1 MHACI
6 CCHVTYRGIGPS
18 VVQLPPV
25 EELLA
30 RVPRQLA
37 FLLLPRELPPEA
49 AQVAAVLVQEAV
61 LQLLVHPGRAAGL
74 RDRQAAQVGG
84 FLLVFVGGTASF
96 FIAIVIYSMICN
108 IVSPCMLQNHA
119 CKDGCFELQCIFLR
133 TVTIKPLCYD
143 FFDPC
148 KALT

>member
-1 MHACI
+1 MAARGVRHQVL
-6 CCHVTYRGIGPS
+6 HVCMIDVHGTYRGIGPS

-61 LQLLVHPGRAAGL
+61 LQLLVLPGRAAG
-74 RDRQAAQVGG
+74 
-84 FLLVFVGGTASF
+84 S
-96 FIAIVIYSMICN
+96 
-108 IVSPCMLQNHA
+108 
-119 CKDGCFELQCIFLR
+119 
-133 TVTIKPLCYD
+133 
-143 FFDPC
+143 
-148 KALT
+148 

>member
-1 MHACI
+1 MHAC
-6 CCHVTYRGIGPS
+6 CHGTYRGIGPS

-61 LQLLVHPGRAAGL
+61 LQLLVLPGRAAGL

-84 FLLVFVGGTASF
+84 FLLVFVGGTASL

-108 IVSPCMLQNHA
+108 IVSPCMLQRHHA
-119 CKDGCFELQCIFLR
+119 CKELARGQDGCLQPQCILL
-133 TVTIKPLCYD
+133 TIKSCNHQT
-143 FFDPC
+143 
-148 KALT
+148 AL